1 MPYRKL
7 DHMGL
12 NNYYFPVYV
21 TFKVKNITEFDFES
35 LSAKINGAL
44 IISLRVDY
52 KDYFSPNLENNDD

>member
-1 MPYRKL
+1 
-7 DHMGL
+7 MGL

-52 KDYFSPNLENNDD
+52 KDYFSPNLENND